1 VSPLDLAPSESTLEA
16 GGFAKGVAIGVVTQN
31 KDDEGL
37 GRVKVNFPW
46 YGKGPESYWARI
58 AVPMAGDKQGSY
70 FLPEIGQEVLIGFER
85 EDIRFPVVLGALWN
99 GKEAP
104 PTTNSDG
111 KNDVRLIRSRAGH
124 ELMFNDGDQPK
135 VELKLK
141 DGKHLVFDQDGVVLE
156 DGKGNIFKI
165 ESSSGAISIKAV
177 GELKIEAASI
187 SMQAK
192 GSMEL
197 KSGGALTVRGSVV
210 QIN

>member
-1 VSPLDLAPSESTLEA
+1 MSPLDLAPGESGLEA
-16 GGFAKGVAIGVVTQN
+16 GGYAKGVAIGVVTQN

-46 YGKGPESYWARI
+46 YGPQTESYWARI
-58 AVPMAGDKQGSY
+58 AVPMAGDQQGTY
-70 FLPEIGQEVLIGFER
+70 FLPEVGQEVLVGFER
-85 EDIRFPVVLGALWN
+85 EDIRFPVILGALWN
-99 GKEAP
+99 GTAAP

-111 KNDVRLIRSRAGH
+111 KNDLRLIRSRAGH
-124 ELMFNDGDQPK
+124 ELSFNDGDQPQ

-141 DGKHLVFDQDGVVLE
+141 DGKHLVFDQNGILLE
-156 DGKGNIFKI
+156 DGQGDTIQIDTN
-165 ESSSGAISIKAV
+165 SGAISIKAT

-187 SMQAK
+187 SLQAS

-197 KSGGALTVRGSVV
+197 KSGGTLTVRGSLV